1 MFVYNGVHG
10 KRQWCARPLTER
22 DFQMTN
28 VTLSNGV
35 SVAALAAGSNLSVSE
50 DMVSTLRKGWEL
62 GGKGEKYV
70 VAYFDLL
77 DASGWSP
84 SHFIAVGSEGSTATE
99 ETWGRCKAMVI
110 GAMPKGVQTL
120 LALPAEMAKGQVAA
134 DWDGN
139 AYTATGQ
146 PKDKRHWQQQIG
158 ARVAKL
164 GTKWSDLIRAR
175 DAKANYLKLQEM
187 IAAGDVEGALAIK
200 GDMAANEPR
209 KTLLPS
215 EFLDEK
221 LSETI
226 KRIERAKGDNVD
238 LAALKALALRF
249 RSEVRALAK
258 AAE

>member
-1 MFVYNGVHG
+1 
-10 KRQWCARPLTER
+10 
-22 DFQMTN
+22 MTN
-28 VTLSNGV
+28 VTLSQAPV
-35 SVAALAAGSNLSVSE
+35 AGSNLIVSD
-50 DMVSTLRKGWEL
+50 DMISTLRKGWEA

-84 SHFIAVGSEGSTATE
+84 SHFIAVGADGSTATN
-99 ETWGRCKAMVI
+99 ETWERCKTMVI

-120 LALPAEMAKGQVAA
+120 LAMPAEMAKGQVAA

-139 AYTATGQ
+139 AYTASGQ

-158 ARVAKL
+158 ARISKL
-164 GTKWSDLIRAR
+164 GVKWSDLIRAR
-175 DAKANYLKLQEM
+175 EAKANYLKMQGL
-187 IAAGDVEGALAIK
+187 IAAGDVEAVVALQGEMDAK
-200 GDMAANEPR
+200 APR

-221 LSETI
+221 MTEGV

-238 LAALKALALRF
+238 LAALKALVLRF
-249 RSEVRALAK
+249 RTELRALAK
-258 AAE
+258 AAQ

>member
-1 MFVYNGVHG
+1 MVRASINGKG
-10 KRQWCARPLTER
+10 FPMST
-22 DFQMTN
+22 
-28 VTLSNGV
+28 VTLANGV
-35 SVAALAAGSNLSVSE
+35 SGLALGAGSNLSVTE
-50 DMVSTLRKGWEL
+50 DMVSTLRKGLEL

-77 DASGWSP
+77 DSAGWSP
-84 SHFIAVGSEGSTATE
+84 SHFIAVGSDGSTATA
-99 ETWGRCKAMVI
+99 ETWERCRTMVI
-110 GAMPKGVQTL
+110 GAMTKGVQTL

-158 ARVAKL
+158 ARIAKL
-164 GTKWSDLIRAR
+164 GTKWADVIRAR
-175 DAKANYLKLQEM
+175 EAKASYLKLQEM
-187 IAAGDVEGALAIK
+187 IAVGDVEGALALK
-200 GDMAANEPR
+200 GQMEANEPR
-209 KTLLPS
+209 KSLLPS

-238 LAALKALALRF
+238 LAVLKSLALRF
-249 RSEVRALAK
+249 RTEVRALAK
-258 AAE
+258 KSAE

>member
-1 MFVYNGVHG
+1 
-10 KRQWCARPLTER
+10 
-22 DFQMTN
+22 MTN

-187 IAAGDVEGALAIK
+187 IAAGDVEGALALK